1 MEKMPPNFVN
11 ILKEHLLKYNISP
24 HEPEPITEVKWF
36 PKISLETQ
44 FGYGV
49 PNIYKSSGIYR
60 IYFDGKIVYIGSS
73 DSDGRLPGKRA
84 GMWGRRA
91 DFKSSLYNST
101 IKNGRPQT
109 YSNIPQQISKLFYKG
124 KKFPMKDCYKFE
136 HEFFPCHPDQ
146 VRDIEETIQK
156 EYKDIHG
163 DVPLFNKVENFV
175 GGARKIL

>member
-1 MEKMPPNFVN
+1 
-11 ILKEHLLKYNISP
+11 
-24 HEPEPITEVKWF
+24 
-36 PKISLETQ
+36 
-44 FGYGV
+44 
-49 PNIYKSSGIYR
+49 
-60 IYFDGKIVYIGSS
+60 
-73 DSDGRLPGKRA
+73 
-84 GMWGRRA
+84 MWCRRA